1 MKAWRIWLPLAG
13 FVLLAVLLARG
24 LQLNPRELPSPLVGK
39 PVPALTLP
47 SLLEG
52 RAGLRTAA
60 WAGRVT
66 LLNVWASWCAPCREE
81 HPLLLAL
88 ARRHPGVR
96 IAGLNY
102 KDDALAAR
110 RWLAQLGD
118 PFAEIGADAD
128 GRAGIELGVY
138 GVPETFV
145 IDARGQVVF
154 KHVGPLTDELISR
167 RIEPLLKGQP

>member
-1 MKAWRIWLPLAG
+1 MRGLRIWLPLAAFG
-13 FVLLAVLLARG
+13 LLALLLARG
-24 LQLNPRELPSPLVGK
+24 LQLNPRELPSPLIGK
-39 PVPALTLP
+39 PVPALTL
-47 SLLEG
+47 SALHEG
-52 RAGLRTAA
+52 GTPLRTAD
-60 WAGRVT
+60 WPGRVT

-81 HPLLLAL
+81 QPALMAL

-96 IAGLNY
+96 FAGLNY
-102 KDDALAAR
+102 KDDGAAAR

-145 IDARGQVVF
+145 VDAQGRILF
-154 KHVGPLTDELISR
+154 KHVGPLTDEVIAR
-167 RIEPLLKGQP
+167 RIEPLLKGAS